1 MGKDRASKAARGEP
15 GFALLP
21 GIVWKGGDPKALL
34 FLARQ
39 EFCSS
44 DTGKVSRAVCGGELS
59 RASAS
64 RPVPVLVLLET
75 SLSLKSYQG
84 YFKPEC
90 SFHQSEIL

>member
-1 MGKDRASKAARGEP
+1 MTVGKDRASKAARGEP

-21 GIVWKGGDPKALL
+21 AIVWRGGDPKAVL
-34 FLARQ
+34 FLAWQ

-44 DTGKVSRAVCGGELS
+44 DTWSVSRAVCGGEHS
-59 RASAS
+59 GASAS

-75 SLSLKSYQG
+75 SLSFKSYQA

-90 SFHQSEIL
+90 NFIVKP